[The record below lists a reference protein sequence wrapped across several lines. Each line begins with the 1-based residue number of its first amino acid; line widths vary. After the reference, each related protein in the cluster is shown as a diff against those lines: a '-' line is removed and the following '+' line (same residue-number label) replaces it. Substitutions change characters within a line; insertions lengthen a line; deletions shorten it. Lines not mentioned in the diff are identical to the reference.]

1 MRCTY
6 DWSQYWKENQRNC
19 FAVPTYKCF
28 VASIL
33 TVEEVSFQPHVLFIM
48 TGFLKVGR
56 KTPLITVSGN
66 YKSYSQGSNL
76 QAAEDAGEE
85 SGLWL
90 QGVDPD
96 QGRRMYCLS
105 MMQSEQLRLLPVI
118 SLIFFRQHY
127 AGDLM
132 WLIHVMCG
140 QLRYLFYLFTKISGL
155 IKFWCLLKNKIKL
168 KSGSI

>member
-1 MRCTY
+1 MRCAY
-6 DWSQYWKENQRNC
+6 DWSQYWKENRRNC

-48 TGFLKVGR
+48 TGFLNVGR
-56 KTPLITVSGN
+56 KKPLIIISGN

-90 QGVDPD
+90 QGTQTREEGCIAYQWCRVSSW
-96 QGRRMYCLS
+96 GFFLS
-105 MMQSEQLRLLPVI
+105 SPLSFSGNIMLVTWCGWSMSCVVSWDI
-118 SLIFFRQHY
+118 SSIF
-127 AGDLM
+127 
-132 WLIHVMCG
+132 
-140 QLRYLFYLFTKISGL
+140 SPGL
-155 IKFWCLLKNKIKL
+155 VVW
-168 KSGSI
+168 